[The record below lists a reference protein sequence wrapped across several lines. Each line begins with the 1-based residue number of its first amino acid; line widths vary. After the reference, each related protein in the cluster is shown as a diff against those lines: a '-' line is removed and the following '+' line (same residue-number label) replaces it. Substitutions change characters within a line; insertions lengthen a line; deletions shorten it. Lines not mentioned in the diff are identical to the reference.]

1 MKRNKVKLN
10 ENCREKMV
18 LTKMR
23 ILNWMLNDYFSFLV
37 IVFVVFD
44 PRNDNEKKSGVENGK
59 LKIDKSIV

>member
-1 MKRNKVKLN
+1 
-10 ENCREKMV
+10 MV

-44 PRNDNEKKSGVENGK
+44 PRNDNEKKSGMENGK
-59 LKIDKSIV
+59 FKIYKIYSKYI